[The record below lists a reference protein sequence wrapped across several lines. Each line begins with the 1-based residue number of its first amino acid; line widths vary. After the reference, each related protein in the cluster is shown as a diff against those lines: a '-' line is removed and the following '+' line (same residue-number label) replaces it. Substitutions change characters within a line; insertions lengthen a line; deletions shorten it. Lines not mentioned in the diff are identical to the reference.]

1 MKSATS
7 WRLKHANQSQAA
19 QPRCHQATKVKIK
32 AHSSRVLDYSA
43 TMSQYERES
52 QAKEAKLKAA
62 RKKRK
67 EAENHLNK
75 GLD

>member
-1 MKSATS
+1 
-7 WRLKHANQSQAA
+7 
-19 QPRCHQATKVKIK
+19 
-32 AHSSRVLDYSA
+32 
-43 TMSQYERES
+43 MSQYERES